1 MTVKIETGASSD
13 EQTVVSIMRRL
24 PPERVGEL
32 VDFARFLEFRAAD
45 QFLDWLDATP
55 VQSQKETTRK
65 EDAWENLLAQPEAKR
80 VLRQL
85 VQEARTEY
93 ATGQAT
99 DITITDDGRLA
110 PG

>member
-1 MTVKIETGASSD
+1 MTAKIEAIDSVD
-13 EQTVVSIMRRL
+13 EQTVVNIMRRL

-32 VDFARFLEFRAAD
+32 VDFARFLEFRSTD
-45 QFLDWLDATP
+45 QFLDWLDATA
-55 VQSQKETTRK
+55 VQAQEATKLK
-65 EDAWENLLAQPEAKR
+65 EDAWDSLLAQPEAKR
-80 VLRQL
+80 ELRQL

-99 DITITDDGRLA
+99 DITMTDDGRLA